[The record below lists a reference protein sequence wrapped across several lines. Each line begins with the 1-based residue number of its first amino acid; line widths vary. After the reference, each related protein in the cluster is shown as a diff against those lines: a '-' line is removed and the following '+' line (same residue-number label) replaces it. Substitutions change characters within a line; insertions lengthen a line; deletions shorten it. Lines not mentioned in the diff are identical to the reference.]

1 MNVPIRFMHIS
12 KNLASSSVTL
22 AIELS
27 CTDSYCLPPPYPLP
41 CRHPTK
47 EFFLL
52 PLFRAVLQK
61 GTTTS
66 SLNGNKF
73 VGYVTT
79 CTVNDELKSLTN
91 VISESKSQKTTEV
104 KKSAENTLFFEAKGK
119 IEGLWGGIEVHTRSS
134 PLEGAGEGPSKA
146 QAPPCSLKIRSF
158 VRNGVEAYWYPPN
171 LSGRFQ

>member
-1 MNVPIRFMHIS
+1 
-12 KNLASSSVTL
+12 
-22 AIELS
+22 IELS
-27 CTDSYCLPPPYPLP
+27 CTDSYCRPPPYPLP

-66 SLNGNKF
+66 SLNGNKESHKRNF
-73 VGYVTT
+73 RKARVRKRR
-79 CTVNDELKSLTN
+79 KS
-91 VISESKSQKTTEV
+91 
-104 KKSAENTLFFEAKGK
+104 KSAENTLFFEAKGK

-134 PLEGAGEGPSKA
+134 PLEGVGEGPSKA